1 MKKNTGMNG
10 EYHRGCILLGAM
22 RNSAPS
28 EDWCI
33 VDSTTPR
40 MVSGMVKHST
50 GLADGMHSGT
60 QADEPTGGVLHA
72 EEPFE
77 AHGGPFVK
85 QHGQVDAH
93 AQAHFEQQ
101 GRVPCD
107 TSRGYGRRHGWPTS
121 YNRATTTKA

>member
-1 MKKNTGMNG
+1 MTIERPATIEEMKKNTGMNG

-50 GLADGMHSGT
+50 ALRMVCIRGRRRTSQQGASFMPRSHSR
-60 QADEPTGGVLHA
+60 PTGDHSMNSTV
-72 EEPFE
+72 
-77 AHGGPFVK
+77 
-85 QHGQVDAH
+85 
-93 AQAHFEQQ
+93 
-101 GRVPCD
+101 R
-107 TSRGYGRRHGWPTS
+107 
-121 YNRATTTKA
+121 